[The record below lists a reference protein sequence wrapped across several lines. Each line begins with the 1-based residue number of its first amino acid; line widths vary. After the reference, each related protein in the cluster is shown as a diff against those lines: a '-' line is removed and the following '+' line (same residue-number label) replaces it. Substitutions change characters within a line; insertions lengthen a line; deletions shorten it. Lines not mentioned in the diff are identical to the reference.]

1 MVTSIKL
8 AMKRARKVD
17 GEMEEGE
24 GSPSS
29 PPLSPSHLTE
39 GEAVRRALLERGE
52 EERRL

>member
-8 AMKRARKVD
+8 AMKRAREV
-17 GEMEEGE
+17 EEDKE
-24 GSPSS
+24 EENNPPS

-39 GEAVRRALLERGE
+39 GEAVRRALLEAGE